1 MIHLYMSR
9 YPLNRRWADH
19 RRIDIL
25 DERDRAYWTKFL
37 GVDEEDLMV
46 AVDKVGSEAEQV
58 RQYLN
63 RKKTRDWIV
72 DGGRDE
78 RRRHFPVTR
87 SFPSP

>member
-1 MIHLYMSR
+1 MSR
-9 YPLNRRWADH
+9 YPFNRRWADH

-46 AVDKVGSEAEQV
+46 AVDKVGTEAETV

-63 RKKTRDWIV
+63 SQKTRHWVV

-78 RRRHFPVTR
+78 RRRHAPVTR
-87 SFPSP
+87 SFPAT